1 MPMLAEASLGLSS
14 VKITDQHRA
23 RSAIVYVR
31 QSTYK
36 QVQTNR
42 EGQHNQYALV
52 QRALELGWIPERV
65 RIFDADQGHSGQDGL
80 RPGAG
85 AGRRPD
91 PNALLQLV
99 TFAPVQHDLD
109 GRSGRVQRPPH
120 K

>member
-36 QVQTNR
+36 QVQHNR
-42 EGQHNQYALV
+42 ESQHNQYALV

-80 RPGAG
+80 RADFRDLV
-85 AGRRPD
+85 AEVSLGR
-91 PNALLQLV
+91 ASAV
-99 TFAPVQHDLD
+99 F
-109 GRSGRVQRPPH
+109 GPPIV
-120 K
+120 